1 MAGAGGADIVDGPT
15 RTEAPRASRRQ
26 SVTPATELSTS
37 RRHPFGFVY
46 GPWLA
51 LMRGP
56 ISVKAETILRFSER
70 DPRRIGR
77 VQNDG
82 TPRPREGS
90 DRDRDV
96 TRPRER
102 RRSIS
107 HPGSGHPHDTRTVGG
122 APRRG
127 TTSPE
132 ATTILINGDDGQG
145 PRRAGSRAAGGQDAV
160 SQRPGERAVVH
171 IAHRAA
177 GGGQPPAP
185 GAAHRANRASHE
197 RARERVRGFRHRR
210 RHETLQLVHVH
221 ADQIQ
226 PPRRGAASERR
237 WARERR
243 QRGRRGRRASRSIR
257 GRSRPPQQRP
267 LPSYADHPDVAPPRR
282 RNQRDVIHLLCRLP
296 EQSHVQPRAGARSRD
311 TRRKARG
318 GRDAHGPDGCSR
330 RSTRQAQRRRRRRRR
345 AIVLI
350 VSGSNDTAIDGCR
363 LPEAFQQR
371 RPRRVRRAG
380 RRGGLRNPADPQ
392 R

>member
-15 RTEAPRASRRQ
+15 REEAPRALRRQ

-51 LMRGP
+51 LMSGP
-56 ISVKAETILRFSER
+56 ISVKAETILRFSESFLG

-160 SQRPGERAVVH
+160 RQRPGERAVVH

-221 ADQIQ
+221 ANQIK

-237 WARERR
+237 RARERR

-257 GRSRPPQQRP
+257 ARRRPPR
-267 LPSYADHPDVAPPRR
+267 
-282 RNQRDVIHLLCRLP
+282 
-296 EQSHVQPRAGARSRD
+296 
-311 TRRKARG
+311 
-318 GRDAHGPDGCSR
+318 
-330 RSTRQAQRRRRRRRR
+330 
-345 AIVLI
+345 
-350 VSGSNDTAIDGCR
+350 
-363 LPEAFQQR
+363 
-371 RPRRVRRAG
+371 
-380 RRGGLRNPADPQ
+380 
-392 R
+392 

>member
-1 MAGAGGADIVDGPT
+1 MRIIPGGALRGALDATQISRRLGALSVELHTNLDQVDRVRHRPGGHGAEGPGQET
-15 RTEAPRASRRQ
+15 LPRGLLLGGRGRRRHRGRADERGGASCSRRQ

-51 LMRGP
+51 LMSGP
-56 ISVKAETILRFSER
+56 ISVKAETILRFSESFLG

-160 SQRPGERAVVH
+160 RQRPGERAVVH

-221 ADQIQ
+221 ADQIK

-237 WARERR
+237 RARERR

-257 GRSRPPQQRP
+257 ARRRPPR
-267 LPSYADHPDVAPPRR
+267 
-282 RNQRDVIHLLCRLP
+282 
-296 EQSHVQPRAGARSRD
+296 
-311 TRRKARG
+311 
-318 GRDAHGPDGCSR
+318 
-330 RSTRQAQRRRRRRRR
+330 
-345 AIVLI
+345 
-350 VSGSNDTAIDGCR
+350 
-363 LPEAFQQR
+363 
-371 RPRRVRRAG
+371 
-380 RRGGLRNPADPQ
+380 
-392 R
+392 